1 MAWGIFVLGIL
12 AAGAMVDYFMPSAKA
27 ERQAKATSKW
37 SVLKLSVGR
46 RN

>member
-1 MAWGIFVLGIL
+1 MIIVLIVGL
-12 AAGAMVDYFMPSAKA
+12 LGGAALVDYFMPSAKA

-37 SVLKLSVGR
+37 SILKLSVGR